1 MFKGGVVRAVSSTF
15 IFGGARLIIVYLIV
29 LPFTLSG
36 NTLTPKS
43 VITTI
48 SLIYVIRLVFIISV
62 VRCFFVVYEAYVAI
76 VRIQVFTNNVYGHVC
91 MGIHLTTNTGMGVYL
106 PPTCIHGVHLTTN
119 MYV

>member
-1 MFKGGVVRAVSSTF
+1 MRIIHFFRSEVLQVFKGGVVYAVSRSF

-43 VITTI
+43 VITI
-48 SLIYVIRLVFIISV
+48 LSLINVIRLVLIVFV

-76 VRIQVFTNNVYGHVC
+76 VRIQVRTNNV
-91 MGIHLTTNTGMGVYL
+91 
-106 PPTCIHGVHLTTN
+106 
-119 MYV
+119 

>member
-1 MFKGGVVRAVSSTF
+1 MYHYRPDLKCLCIKMSTCEINLTTLVRSEVVQVFKGGVVRAVSSTF

-76 VRIQVFTNNVYGHVC
+76 VRIQVRK
-91 MGIHLTTNTGMGVYL
+91 IYL
-106 PPTCIHGVHLTTN
+106 
-119 MYV
+119 